1 MGGVIGGN
9 AISPNFGNGGGA
21 ELFSQRIETRIGS
34 VKLIPLNTT
43 IGTAIEIMK
52 FKITKVSGVDKDFYN
67 IFEQAQA
74 EMKRTA
80 GAGFVNCFLE
90 SISLTASTLSYHSEK
105 CKSSKT
111 IFILNFFSNSSS
123 FAYNCLNHLSYVC
136 KDNALSSHA
145 RSGFITVAI
154 VKSILPIIV
163 ARFEA
168 DSS

>member
-90 SISLTASTLSYHSEK
+90 SSPDGLGSNWNILEGLFSTNAGFTR
-105 CKSSKT
+105 KT
-111 IFILNFFSNSSS
+111 FRAINNFVGTGELFIRL
-123 FAYNCLNHLSYVC
+123 ALYND
-136 KDNALSSHA
+136 DNATSGEINELSFLLDFVIPE
-145 RSGFITVAI
+145 GYT
-154 VKSILPIIV
+154 
-163 ARFEA
+163 FERLI
-168 DSS
+168 